1 MRSAFEGTSLG
12 VRRGTVDLAP
22 ADPAWAEAF
31 ERVLPL
37 LRGALA
43 GIAVAIEHVGS
54 TAVPGLPAKPILDIA
69 VGLPPGRDPAE
80 VDEALV
86 RLGFLYRGSDES
98 RTSYGWESEPRVRV
112 VNLHVVE
119 HEGRTWRDYIA
130 LRDALR
136 ANPEARDAYAALKQ
150 DLADRF
156 PTNRAA
162 YIAGKDAFVA
172 RILAG
177 G

>member
-1 MRSAFEGTSLG
+1 VRSAFDATTLG
-12 VRRGTVDLAP
+12 VRRGAVRLSA
-22 ADPAWAEAF
+22 ADPTWADAY

-37 LRGALA
+37 LREALA

-69 VGLPPGRDPAE
+69 VGLPPGRDPAV

-86 RLGFLYRGSDES
+86 GLGFLCRGSDES

-119 HEGRTWRDYIA
+119 HEGRTWRDYLA

-136 ANPEARDAYAALKQ
+136 ADPEARDAYAALKQ
-150 DLADRF
+150 DLAERF

>member
-1 MRSAFEGTSLG
+1 MDATTLG
-12 VRRGTVDLAP
+12 VRRGAVSLSA
-22 ADPAWAEAF
+22 ADPTWAEAY
-31 ERVLPL
+31 EHVLPL

-69 VGLPPGRDPAE
+69 VGLSPGRDPAE
-80 VDEALV
+80 VHDPLLA
-86 RLGFLYRGSDES
+86 LGFLYRGS
-98 RTSYGWESEPRVRV
+98 G
-112 VNLHVVE
+112 
-119 HEGRTWRDYIA
+119 EGRTWRDYLA

-136 ANPEARDAYAALKQ
+136 ADPEVRDAYAALKQ
-150 DLADRF
+150 ELAERF
-156 PTNRAA
+156 PTDRAA